1 MSRTRRWFLQLL
13 GAVALLETTKPC
25 GRAANNNNKNKLRKV
40 LFFSKSAGFEHDVV
54 KRTDEGQSLSE
65 TKLTELG
72 RTHGF
77 DVVATKDGRVF
88 DGDLSEYDAF
98 FFFTTGN
105 LTEAGTDNT
114 PAMSARGKEALLAAI
129 RNGKGFI
136 GVHSASDTFHSK
148 EEPYK
153 TTQPQLDPYIA
164 MLGGEFLSHGSQQE
178 GRVKVVDTSFPGLQ
192 GWAESFA
199 IKEEWYSLKN
209 FSNDIHSCSFW
220 SPMVCAI
227 PTIGVHHTRSP
238 GSARRARAASTSMRW
253 YIGTTCG

>member
-1 MSRTRRWFLQLL
+1 MSRTRRWVLELL
-13 GAVALLETTKPC
+13 GAVALLEATRPC
-25 GRAANNNNKNKLRKV
+25 GRAANNNNKNKLLKV
-40 LFFSKSAGFEHDVV
+40 LFFSKSSGFEHDVV

-88 DGDLSEYDAF
+88 DGDLSQYDAF
-98 FFFTTGN
+98 FFFTTGI

-148 EEPYK
+148 EEPYE
-153 TTQPQLDPYIA
+153 TQPQLDPYIA

-192 GWAESFA
+192 GWAESFT
-199 IKEEWYSLKN
+199 ITRSKTSRRT
-209 FSNDIHSCSFW
+209 STSCSFLI
-220 SPMVCAI
+220 PMVCTI

-238 GSARRARAASTSMRW
+238 GSARRVTAESTSMRW
-253 YIGTTCG
+253 DIVTTCG